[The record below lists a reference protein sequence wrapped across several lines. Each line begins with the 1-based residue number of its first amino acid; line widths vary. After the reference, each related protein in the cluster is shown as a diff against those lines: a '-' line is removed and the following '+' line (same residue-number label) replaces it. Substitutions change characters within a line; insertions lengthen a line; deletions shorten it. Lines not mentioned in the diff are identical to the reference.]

1 MLQTQQSIRA
11 QMLIVEVKGELQA
24 LSAQQC
30 TWDSKLLPCSLGSPL
45 YMYHFRRSEEG
56 PYFFLAQAADIVLAR

>member
-24 LSAQQC
+24 LSAQQWYGYVGLR
-30 TWDSKLLPCSLGSPL
+30 TASLLTRFTLIYVPL
-45 YMYHFRRSEEG
+45 
-56 PYFFLAQAADIVLAR
+56 